1 MSDKF
6 RYRRGDTKP
15 ILMVPD
21 SSVAIHVG
29 DLVFQDP
36 ATKKARSAATLINQG
51 SETLNQQTL
60 HDLFAGVALQRGGA
74 LETGEVSFNL
84 NPLPGQIVV
93 ATAGE
98 FEFDCPAT
106 AFQPGDL
113 VGGSNNTAGT
123 LLLAQQVKKVTA
135 VANSI
140 GVAVPEAAAIGQ
152 SRTSVVIRISNTIID
167 GGEQAPVP
175 GTSSG
180 AV

>member
-1 MSDKF
+1 M
-6 RYRRGDTKP
+6 
-15 ILMVPD
+15 
-21 SSVAIHVG
+21 
-29 DLVFQDP
+29 
-36 ATKKARSAATLINQG
+36 INQG

-106 AFQPGDL
+106 SFQPGNL
-113 VGGSNNTAGT
+113 VGGCNNTGGT
-123 LLLAQQVKKVTA
+123 ALLPQQVKQVTV

-140 GVAVPEAAAIGQ
+140 GVAVPEANAIGQ
-152 SRTSVVIRISNTIID
+152 SRTSVVVRIVSTAID
-167 GGEQAPVP
+167 GGEQAAVP
-175 GTSSG
+175 GSSSG
-180 AV
+180 TV

>member
-1 MSDKF
+1 MSDTF

-21 SSVAIHVG
+21 SAAPIHIG
-29 DLVFQDP
+29 NLVFQDP
-36 ATKKARSAATLINQG
+36 STKKARTAAAMINQG
-51 SETLNQQTL
+51 SESLNQETL

-74 LETGEVSFNL
+74 LKSGEVSFNL

-106 AFQPGDL
+106 SFQPGNL
-113 VGGSNNTAGT
+113 VGGCNNTGGT
-123 LLLAQQVKKVTA
+123 ALLPQQVKQVSF

-140 GVAVPEAAAIGQ
+140 GVAVPEANAIGQ
-152 SRTSVVIRISNTIID
+152 SRTSVVVRIVSTAID
-167 GGEQAPVP
+167 GGEQNVVP
-175 GTSSG
+175 GSSSG

>member
-1 MSDKF
+1 MSDLF

-15 ILMVPD
+15 ILMIPD
-21 SSVAIHVG
+21 SAAPIHIG

-36 ATKKARSAATLINQG
+36 STKKVRTAATMINQG

-74 LETGEVSFNL
+74 LESGEVSFNL

-106 AFQPGDL
+106 SFQPGDL
-113 VGGSNNTAGT
+113 VGGSNNGGGTA
-123 LLLAQQVKKVTA
+123 LLAQQVKKVTA

-140 GVAVPEAAAIGQ
+140 GVAVPEANAIGQ
-152 SRTSVVIRISNTIID
+152 SRTSVVVRIASTVIG
-167 GGEQAPVP
+167 GGEQAAVA
-175 GTSSG
+175 GSSSG
-180 AV
+180 PV

>member
-21 SSVAIHVG
+21 SAAAIHVG

-36 ATKKARSAATLINQG
+36 STKKVRSAASMINQG

-60 HDLFAGVALQRGGA
+60 HDLFAGVAMQRGGA
-74 LETGEVSFNL
+74 LESGEVSFNL

-113 VGGSNNTAGT
+113 VGGCNNAGGTA
-123 LLLAQQVKKVTA
+123 LLAQQIKKVTA
-135 VANSI
+135 VANAI
-140 GVAVPEAAAIGQ
+140 GVAVPEAGAVGV
-152 SRTSVVIRISNTIID
+152 SRTSVVIRIVNTIID
-167 GGEQAPVP
+167 GGQQAVVP
-175 GTSSG
+175 GSSSG

>member
-15 ILMVPD
+15 VLMVPD
-21 SSVAIHVG
+21 TAAAIHVG

-36 ATKKARSAATLINQG
+36 TTKKARTAAAMINQG

-106 AFQPGDL
+106 SFQPGDL
-113 VGGSNNTAGT
+113 VGGCNNTGGT
-123 LLLAQQVKKVTA
+123 ALLTQQVKKVTA

-140 GVAVPEAAAIGQ
+140 GVAVPEAGAIGQ
-152 SRTSVVIRISNTIID
+152 SRTSVVVRIVNTIID
-167 GGEQAPVP
+167 GGEQAVVP

-180 AV
+180 VV